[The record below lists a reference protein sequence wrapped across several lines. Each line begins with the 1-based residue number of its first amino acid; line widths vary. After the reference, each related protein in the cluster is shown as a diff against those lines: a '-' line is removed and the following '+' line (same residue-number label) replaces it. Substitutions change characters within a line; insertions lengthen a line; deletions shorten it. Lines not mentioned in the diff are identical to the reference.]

1 MKREARRAS
10 RLLPRL
16 LRLVIGRNELRRRS
30 DRIEGIVLAAL
41 SAGILA
47 IAVTAALYGVHT
59 YQSQRA
65 AVGRLRPVTAVLSQA
80 GPAVR
85 NPFDPAAPTLAT
97 WRPPHAA
104 ERSGPLTIWNA
115 PAIFDAPAGTA
126 VTVWLDRSGWPQA
139 PPPGPGDT
147 VINALVESVA
157 ATGSAAL
164 ALVFCYFLFRR
175 ALDRRRLA
183 RWEAAWAI
191 TGPRW
196 TSRR

>member
-1 MKREARRAS
+1 
-10 RLLPRL
+10 
-16 LRLVIGRNELRRRS
+16 LRLVLGRNELRRRS

-41 SAGILA
+41 SAGFLA
-47 IAVTAALYGVHT
+47 IVVTAALYGAHI

-65 AVGRLRPVTAVLSQA
+65 AVARLRPVTAVLSQA
-80 GPAVR
+80 GPAAR

-104 ERSGPLTIWNA
+104 ERSGPLTIWDA

-126 VTVWLDRSGWPQA
+126 ITVWLDRSGWPQ
-139 PPPGPGDT
+139 PPPPDPGDT
-147 VINALVESVA
+147 IVNALVESVA
-157 ATGSAAL
+157 ATGSAAVV
-164 ALVFCYFLFRR
+164 LVFCYLLFRR

-191 TGPRW
+191 IGPGW